1 MPRSLFVAIVS
12 HVAELGV
19 FFGAAAVLVVGL
31 LALR

>member
-1 MPRSLFVAIVS
+1 MPRSILVAIVS